1 MVETRR
7 DTDTTSTANVEDN
20 SPPVNM
26 DTLLKGAGEA
36 SGTHDNV
43 DDLQE
48 SPDEH
53 YQRVLT

>member
-7 DTDTTSTANVEDN
+7 GTDTTSTANAEDN

-26 DTLLKGAGEA
+26 DTLPEGASEA
-36 SGTHDNV
+36 SGTYDEV

-53 YQRVLT
+53 Y